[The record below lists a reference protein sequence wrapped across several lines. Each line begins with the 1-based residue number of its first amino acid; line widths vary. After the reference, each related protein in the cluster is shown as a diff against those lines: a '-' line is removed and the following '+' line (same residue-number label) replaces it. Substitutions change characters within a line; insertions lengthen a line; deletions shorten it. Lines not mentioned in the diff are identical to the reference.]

1 MPGNWFAAVER
12 FEGSDVMKDHL
23 GERFVRMYSIVKR
36 TEQERFFGSVP
47 TLDYDWYL
55 RTA

>member
-12 FEGSDVMKDHL
+12 FEASDLMRDHL
-23 GERFVRMYSIVKR
+23 GARFVEMYSIVKR
-36 TEQERFFGSVP
+36 TEQERFFGTVP
-47 TLDYDWYL
+47 DLDYAWYL